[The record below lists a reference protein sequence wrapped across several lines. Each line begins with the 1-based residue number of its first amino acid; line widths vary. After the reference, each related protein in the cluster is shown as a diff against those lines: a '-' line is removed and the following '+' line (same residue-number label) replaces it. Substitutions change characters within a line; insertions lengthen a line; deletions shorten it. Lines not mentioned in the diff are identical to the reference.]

1 MDVTAPP
8 SLPFCHLSAL
18 SLMNILIV
26 VETYFV
32 ARILRERL
40 EDMGYS
46 EIMLATSAPEAVQHL
61 RVSNVDLIV
70 VDAEWLKPGID
81 IHSFLTS
88 IRKSDVVKSI
98 PILMCS
104 SKNKAEDIKIA
115 SKAGASGYLLKPY
128 TEESLKQQIDK
139 ILMNDVE
146 LQDTDSEMEE
156 ELEAVAA

>member
-1 MDVTAPP
+1 MADGCNSTTLPP
-8 SLPFCHLSAL
+8 IFHLSAA

-40 EDMGYS
+40 EDMGYT

-61 RVSNVDLIV
+61 RMVDVDLIV

-88 IRKSDVVKSI
+88 IRKSDAVKSI

-104 SKNKAEDIKIA
+104 SKNKAEDVKVA
-115 SKAGASGYLLKPY
+115 SKAGVSGYLLKPY
-128 TEESLKQQIDK
+128 NEETLSTQINK
-139 ILMNDVE
+139 ILNIEVVSEEVE
-146 LQDTDSEMEE
+146 S
-156 ELEAVAA
+156 EAVAA

>member
-1 MDVTAPP
+1 
-8 SLPFCHLSAL
+8 
-18 SLMNILIV
+18 MNILIV

-40 EDMGYS
+40 EDMGYT

-61 RVSNVDLIV
+61 RMVDVDLIV

-88 IRKSDVVKSI
+88 IRKSDAVKSI

-104 SKNKAEDIKIA
+104 SKNKAEDVKVA
-115 SKAGASGYLLKPY
+115 SKAGVSGYLLKPY
-128 TEESLKQQIDK
+128 NEETLSTQINK
-139 ILMNDVE
+139 ILNIEVVSEEVE
-146 LQDTDSEMEE
+146 S
-156 ELEAVAA
+156 EAVAA